1 MNARVA
7 WMSGA
12 TIAASL
18 WLGGCAT
25 LDDLVSPPSVS
36 LRNVHLESLAI
47 DEQTFLL
54 SFDVTNPNPF
64 PLPVSSIAYVVEL
77 DGMRFASG
85 ETDSAFTIAA
95 GSDGE
100 FAISVNLNLLRTAP
114 DLLFIVRDGVR
125 RDIPYTLEGS
135 LGFDI
140 PYARPTPFRSEGLIR
155 LQAAASQA
163 ATQRER

>member
-1 MNARVA
+1 
-7 WMSGA
+7 
-12 TIAASL
+12 
-18 WLGGCAT
+18 T
-25 LDDLVSPPSVS
+25 LEDIVSAPSVT
-36 LRNVHLESLAI
+36 LRNVHVENLNV

-64 PLPVSSIAYVVEL
+64 PLPINSISYGVKL

-85 ETDSAFTIAA
+85 QSASSFTVPA

-100 FAISVNLNLLRTAP
+100 FAISVSLNLLRTAP
-114 DLLFIVRDGVR
+114 DLMFIVGDGVR

-140 PYARPTPFRSEGLIR
+140 PYARPTRFESTGHVR
-155 LQAAASQA
+155 LFASSNQVA
-163 ATQRER
+163 R